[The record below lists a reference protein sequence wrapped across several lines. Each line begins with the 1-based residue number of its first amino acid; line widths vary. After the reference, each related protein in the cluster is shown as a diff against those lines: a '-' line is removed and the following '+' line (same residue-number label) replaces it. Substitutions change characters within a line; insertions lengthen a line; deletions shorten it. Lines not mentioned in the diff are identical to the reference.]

1 MNTYELTYELINS
14 QIDIGILVYLGI
26 LVYYD
31 IVYLN

>member
-14 QIDIGILVYLGI
+14 QIDIGILVY
-26 LVYYD
+26 YD